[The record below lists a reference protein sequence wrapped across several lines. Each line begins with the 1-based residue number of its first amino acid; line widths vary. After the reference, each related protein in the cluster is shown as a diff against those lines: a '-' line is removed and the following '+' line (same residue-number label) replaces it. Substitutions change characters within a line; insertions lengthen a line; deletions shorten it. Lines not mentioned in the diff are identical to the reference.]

1 METRA
6 NYTIIGAFT
15 LAVVAAAFGFV
26 YWFAGPEDTS
36 GRKVYEIIFSDSVAG
51 LREGNAVLF
60 NGIPVGQ
67 VTRLGL
73 VPGEPGQVRAL
84 VGINRNVPVLS
95 DATAGLQM
103 QGITGIVAV
112 MISGGRPDAPPLP
125 IGSDGYPRIRATGTL
140 GFAGLVDSAQNVT
153 QNIEMVLG
161 AIKPEDVRKIVKN
174 IETFSTA
181 VADRSDDVSDVL
193 RRSNELLVRLNEVA
207 NNIDGVVLSLREAV
221 EDKDGVLVQAT
232 EAASS
237 VRILANNLDQ
247 RTAELT
253 NEFTRLAGPTMRQYQ
268 ALATDGQRTL
278 GEIDRFLRS
287 IQRNPQQFI
296 TGGGTSVPTYRR

>member
-36 GRKVYEIIFSDSVAG
+36 GRKVYEIIFSESVAG
-51 LREGNAVLF
+51 LREGNSVLF

-67 VTRLGL
+67 VTQLGL
-73 VPGEPGQVRAL
+73 VPGQPGQVKVL
-84 VGINRNVPVLS
+84 VGINRNVPVLA
-95 DATAGLQM
+95 DARAGLQM

-112 MISGGRPDAPPLP
+112 MISGGKPDAAPLA
-125 IGSDGYPRIRATGTL
+125 IGPDGYPRIPAAGTL
-140 GFAGLVDSAQNVT
+140 GFAGLVDSAQNVA
-153 QNIEMVLG
+153 QRIQQVLD
-161 AIKPEDVRKIVKN
+161 AIKPEDVSKIVN
-174 IETFSTA
+174 NVETFSSA
-181 VADRSDDVSDVL
+181 LAARSDDVSNVL
-193 RRSNELLVRLNEVA
+193 RRSDELVERLNTVA
-207 NNIDGVVLSLREAV
+207 NNVDSVVLTLKGAM
-221 EDKDGVLVQAT
+221 EDKNGLLVQAT

-237 VRILANNLDQ
+237 VRVLANNLDQ

-253 NEFTRLAGPTMRQYQ
+253 NEVSRLAGPTMRQYQ

-278 GEIDRFLRS
+278 GEIDRVLRS

-296 TGGGTSVPTYRR
+296 TGGGSSVPTYRR